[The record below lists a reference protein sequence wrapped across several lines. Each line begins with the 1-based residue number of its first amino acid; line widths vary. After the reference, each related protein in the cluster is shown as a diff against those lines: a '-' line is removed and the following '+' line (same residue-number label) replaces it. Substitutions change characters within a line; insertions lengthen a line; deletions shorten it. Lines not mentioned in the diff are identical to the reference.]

1 MSKNQQ
7 YAERYAAEAMEQMK
21 RYGIP
26 ASVTLAQGILE
37 SRNGQSELSQLGNNH
52 FGVKASKSWLKNG
65 GDYLVYTDDKPNE
78 KFCKYATVGD
88 SYEHHSKILK
98 NNSRYSQCFKL
109 SPDDYKGWTK
119 GIERGGYATN
129 GGYAASLQKIIEING
144 LQKYD
149 QQVMQEMRAEGKKF
163 GVEQNARTS
172 ATVSSSV
179 STSNNDEKKQTASQT
194 TNDKYSFPVKRDEF
208 LFVTSPFGMRQD
220 PMDKSKQ
227 QMHKGIDI
235 RAKHDDVLATEN
247 GGKVVAVNHNA
258 NTGGGKSVTVEYA
271 RSDGSK
277 VQTTYMHLDSIVVKV
292 GDEVKAGQ
300 KLGVSGNTGTRT
312 TGEHLHFGVKNISAD
327 GKTRD
332 VDPASYLAE
341 IAQKGN
347 LKQQAL
353 YNGNDLLAKYKENS
367 SAVDTSLSPD
377 DWMKKLLSS
386 EDASTGLSSA
396 DPIMGLVT
404 TMYSSLLA
412 LAVQIDSKSEEE
424 QRTQISEA
432 VSKRQVDL
440 KPLMPTM
447 KECVLSVG
455 DNGKAVL
462 QADNG
467 TTKVTRE
474 LTNAEFCR
482 LSQVLGDTNLSNDA
496 ILAFRYGRQVHFR
509 YLQVEIQV
517 VVFLLEGQYT
527 FQLNAVAHDNAFRIV
542 TIHDTTDNHGLVDTT
557 LGWHHHIHGI
567 CRKRHSV
574 LSIANH
580 SSLADGSAH
589 TYVTFNHSSNTF
601 LFVFNRPRCGT
612 SKYLTFFA
620 LSDFDLLAVPGL
632 AHSFAM
638 PVASAR

>member
-7 YAERYAAEAMEQMK
+7 YAEKYAAEAMEQMK

-37 SRNGQSELSQLGNNH
+37 SSNGQSELSQLGNNH
-52 FGVKASKSWLKNG
+52 FGVKASGSWLKNG

-98 NNSRYSQCFKL
+98 NSSRYSQCFKL

-129 GGYAASLQKIIEING
+129 GGYAASLQKIIEANG

-149 QQVMQEMRAEGKKF
+149 QQVMKEMRTEGKKF
-163 GVEQNARTS
+163 GVEQNARSTAS
-172 ATVSSSV
+172 VSVSSEDTKSLGRA
-179 STSNNDEKKQTASQT
+179 STSSSDKQTASQKP
-194 TNDKYSFPVKRDEF
+194 NGLYSFPMKRDDF
-208 LFVTSPFGMRQD
+208 LFITSPFGMRQD

-247 GGKVVAVNHNA
+247 GGKVVAVNHNT

-271 RSDGSK
+271 RTDGSK
-277 VQTTYMHLDSIVVKV
+277 VQTTYMHLSSISVKA

-327 GKTRD
+327 GKVRD
-332 VDPASYLAE
+332 VDPASYLAD

-353 YNGNDLLAKYKENS
+353 YNGHDLLAKYRDNS
-367 SAVDTSLSPD
+367 SGVDTSLSPD

-386 EDASTGLSSA
+386 EDASTGLSNA
-396 DPIMGLVT
+396 DPIMRMVT
-404 TMYSSLLA
+404 TMYGSLLA
-412 LAVQIDSKSEEE
+412 LAVQIDNKSEEE
-424 QRTQISEA
+424 QKAQISEA

-440 KPLMPTM
+440 KPLLPTM

-455 DNGKAVL
+455 ENGKAVL

-474 LTNAEFCR
+474 LTNAEFSR
-482 LSQVLGDTNLSNDA
+482 LSQVLGDTNLSNEA
-496 ILAFRYGRQVHFR
+496 KKMRIAGMVSTIVLTQQASQNYEQVME
-509 YLQVEIQV
+509 QQ
-517 VVFLLEGQYT
+517 EGQS
-527 FQLNAVAHDNAFRIV
+527 QSIQ
-542 TIHDTTDNHGLVDTT
+542 
-557 LGWHHHIHGI
+557 
-567 CRKRHSV
+567 RK
-574 LSIANH
+574 
-580 SSLADGSAH
+580 
-589 TYVTFNHSSNTF
+589 
-601 LFVFNRPRCGT
+601 
-612 SKYLTFFA
+612 
-620 LSDFDLLAVPGL
+620 
-632 AHSFAM
+632 
-638 PVASAR
+638 

>member
-7 YAERYAAEAMEQMK
+7 YAEKYAAEAMEQMK

-37 SRNGQSELSQLGNNH
+37 SSNGQSELSQLGNNH
-52 FGVKASKSWLKNG
+52 FGVKASGSWLKNG

-98 NNSRYSQCFKL
+98 NSSRYSQCFKL

-129 GGYAASLQKIIEING
+129 GGYAASLQKIIEANG

-149 QQVMQEMRAEGKKF
+149 QQVMKEMRTEGKKF
-163 GVEQNARTS
+163 GVEQNARSTAS
-172 ATVSSSV
+172 VSVSSEDTKSLERA
-179 STSNNDEKKQTASQT
+179 STSSSDKQTASQKG
-194 TNDKYSFPVKRDEF
+194 NGQYSFPVKRDDF
-208 LFVTSPFGMRQD
+208 LFITSPFGMRQD

-235 RAKHDDVLATEN
+235 RARKDDVLATEN
-247 GGKVVAVNHNA
+247 GGKVVAVNHNT

-271 RSDGSK
+271 RTDGSK
-277 VQTTYMHLDSIVVKV
+277 VQTTYMHLSSISVKA

-327 GKTRD
+327 GKVRD

-353 YNGNDLLAKYKENS
+353 YNGHDLLAKYRDNS
-367 SAVDTSLSPD
+367 SGVDTSLSPD

-386 EDASTGLSSA
+386 EDASTGLSNA
-396 DPIMGLVT
+396 DPIMRMVT
-404 TMYSSLLA
+404 TMYGSLLA
-412 LAVQIDSKSEEE
+412 LAVQIDNKSEEE
-424 QRTQISEA
+424 QKAQISEA

-440 KPLMPTM
+440 KPLLPTM

-455 DNGKAVL
+455 ENGKAVL

-474 LTNAEFCR
+474 LTNAEFSR
-482 LSQVLGDTNLSNDA
+482 LSQVLGDTNLSNEA
-496 ILAFRYGRQVHFR
+496 KKMRIAGMVSTIVLTQQASQNYEQVME
-509 YLQVEIQV
+509 QQ
-517 VVFLLEGQYT
+517 EGQS
-527 FQLNAVAHDNAFRIV
+527 Q
-542 TIHDTTDNHGLVDTT
+542 
-557 LGWHHHIHGI
+557 
-567 CRKRHSV
+567 
-574 LSIANH
+574 SIQW
-580 SSLADGSAH
+580 
-589 TYVTFNHSSNTF
+589 
-601 LFVFNRPRCGT
+601 
-612 SKYLTFFA
+612 K
-620 LSDFDLLAVPGL
+620 
-632 AHSFAM
+632 
-638 PVASAR
+638 

>member
-7 YAERYAAEAMEQMK
+7 YAEKYAAEAMEQMK

-37 SRNGQSELSQLGNNH
+37 SSNGQSELSQLGNNH
-52 FGVKASKSWLKNG
+52 FGVKASGSWLKNG

-98 NNSRYSQCFKL
+98 NSSRYSQCFKL

-129 GGYAASLQKIIEING
+129 GGYAASLQKIIEANG

-149 QQVMQEMRAEGKKF
+149 QQVMKEMRAEGKLF
-163 GVEQNARTS
+163 GVEQNARSTAS
-172 ATVSSSV
+172 VSVSSEDTKSFGRA
-179 STSNNDEKKQTASQT
+179 SSSSPDKQIASQ
-194 TNDKYSFPVKRDEF
+194 KAYGQYSFPVKRDDF
-208 LFVTSPFGMRQD
+208 LFITSPFGMRQD

-235 RAKHDDVLATEN
+235 RARKDDVLATEN
-247 GGKVVAVNHNA
+247 GGKVVAVNHST

-271 RSDGSK
+271 RTDGSK
-277 VQTTYMHLDSIVVKV
+277 VQTTYMHLSSISVKA

-327 GKTRD
+327 GKVRD
-332 VDPASYLAE
+332 VDPASYLAD

-353 YNGNDLLAKYKENS
+353 YNGHDLLAKYRDNS
-367 SAVDTSLSPD
+367 SGVDTSLSPD

-386 EDASTGLSSA
+386 EDASTGLSNA
-396 DPIMGLVT
+396 APIMRMVT
-404 TMYSSLLA
+404 TMYGSLLA
-412 LAVQIDSKSEEE
+412 LAVQIDNKSEEE
-424 QRTQISEA
+424 QKAQISEA

-440 KPLMPTM
+440 KPLLPTM

-455 DNGKAVL
+455 ENGKAVL

-467 TTKVTRE
+467 TTKVARE
-474 LTNAEFCR
+474 LTNAEFSR
-482 LSQVLGDTNLSNDA
+482 LSQVLGDSNLSNEA
-496 ILAFRYGRQVHFR
+496 KKMRIAGMVSTIVLTQQASQNYEQVME
-509 YLQVEIQV
+509 QQ
-517 VVFLLEGQYT
+517 EGQS
-527 FQLNAVAHDNAFRIV
+527 QSIQ
-542 TIHDTTDNHGLVDTT
+542 
-557 LGWHHHIHGI
+557 
-567 CRKRHSV
+567 RK
-574 LSIANH
+574 
-580 SSLADGSAH
+580 
-589 TYVTFNHSSNTF
+589 
-601 LFVFNRPRCGT
+601 
-612 SKYLTFFA
+612 
-620 LSDFDLLAVPGL
+620 
-632 AHSFAM
+632 
-638 PVASAR
+638 

>member
-7 YAERYAAEAMEQMK
+7 YAEKYAAEAMEQMK

-37 SRNGQSELSQLGNNH
+37 SSNGQSELSQLGNNH
-52 FGVKASKSWLKNG
+52 FGVKASGSWLKNG

-98 NNSRYSQCFKL
+98 NSSRYSQCFKL

-129 GGYAASLQKIIEING
+129 GGYAASLQKIIEANG

-149 QQVMQEMRAEGKKF
+149 QQVMKEMRTEGKKF
-163 GVEQNARTS
+163 GVEQNARST
-172 ATVSSSV
+172 ASV
-179 STSNNDEKKQTASQT
+179 SVSLEDTKSLGRASTSFSDKQAASQKG
-194 TNDKYSFPVKRDEF
+194 NGQYSFPVKRDDF
-208 LFVTSPFGMRQD
+208 LFITSPFGMRQD

-235 RAKHDDVLATEN
+235 RARKDEVLATEN
-247 GGKVVAVNHNA
+247 GGKVVAVNHST

-271 RSDGSK
+271 RTDGSK
-277 VQTTYMHLDSIVVKV
+277 VQTTYMHLSSISVKA

-300 KLGVSGNTGTRT
+300 KLGVSGNTGTHT

-327 GKTRD
+327 GKVRD
-332 VDPASYLAE
+332 VDPASYLAD
-341 IAQKGN
+341 IAQKGY

-353 YNGNDLLAKYKENS
+353 YNGHDLLAKYRDNS
-367 SAVDTSLSPD
+367 SGVDTSLSPD

-396 DPIMGLVT
+396 DPIMRMVT
-404 TMYSSLLA
+404 TMYGSLLA
-412 LAVQIDSKSEEE
+412 LAVQIDNKSEEE
-424 QRTQISEA
+424 QKAQISEA

-440 KPLMPTM
+440 KPLLPTM

-455 DNGKAVL
+455 ENGKAVL

-474 LTNAEFCR
+474 LTNAEFSR
-482 LSQVLGDTNLSNDA
+482 LSQVLGDTNLSNEA
-496 ILAFRYGRQVHFR
+496 KKMRIAGMVSTIVLTQQASQNYEQVME
-509 YLQVEIQV
+509 LQ
-517 VVFLLEGQYT
+517 EGQS
-527 FQLNAVAHDNAFRIV
+527 QSIQ
-542 TIHDTTDNHGLVDTT
+542 
-557 LGWHHHIHGI
+557 
-567 CRKRHSV
+567 RK
-574 LSIANH
+574 
-580 SSLADGSAH
+580 
-589 TYVTFNHSSNTF
+589 
-601 LFVFNRPRCGT
+601 
-612 SKYLTFFA
+612 
-620 LSDFDLLAVPGL
+620 
-632 AHSFAM
+632 
-638 PVASAR
+638 

>member
-7 YAERYAAEAMEQMK
+7 YAEKYAAEAMEQMK

-37 SRNGQSELSQLGNNH
+37 SSNGQSELSQLGNNH
-52 FGVKASKSWLKNG
+52 FGVKASGSWLKNG

-98 NNSRYSQCFKL
+98 NSSRYSQCFKL

-129 GGYAASLQKIIEING
+129 GGYAASLQKIIEANG

-149 QQVMQEMRAEGKKF
+149 QQVMKEMRTEGKKF
-163 GVEQNARTS
+163 GVEQNARSTAS
-172 ATVSSSV
+172 VSVSSEDTKSIGRA
-179 STSNNDEKKQTASQT
+179 STSSPDKQAASQKG
-194 TNDKYSFPVKRDEF
+194 NGQYSFPVKRDDF
-208 LFVTSPFGMRQD
+208 LFITSPFGMRQD
-220 PMDKSKQ
+220 PMDKSKL

-235 RAKHDDVLATEN
+235 RARKDDVLATEN
-247 GGKVVAVNHNA
+247 GGKVVAVNHST

-271 RSDGSK
+271 RTDGSK
-277 VQTTYMHLDSIVVKV
+277 VQTTYIHLSSISVKA

-327 GKTRD
+327 GKVRD

-347 LKQQAL
+347 LQLQAL
-353 YNGNDLLAKYKENS
+353 YNGHDLLAKYRDNS
-367 SAVDTSLSPD
+367 SGVDTSLSPD

-386 EDASTGLSSA
+386 EDASTGLSSV
-396 DPIMGLVT
+396 DPIMRMVT
-404 TMYSSLLA
+404 TMYGSLLA
-412 LAVQIDSKSEEE
+412 LAVQIDNKSEEE
-424 QRTQISEA
+424 QKAQISEA

-440 KPLMPTM
+440 KPLLPTM

-455 DNGKAVL
+455 ENGKAVL

-474 LTNAEFCR
+474 LTNAEFSK
-482 LSQVLGDTNLSNDA
+482 LSQVLGDSNLSNEA
-496 ILAFRYGRQVHFR
+496 KKMRIAGMVSTIVLTQQASQNYEQVME
-509 YLQVEIQV
+509 QQ
-517 VVFLLEGQYT
+517 EGQS
-527 FQLNAVAHDNAFRIV
+527 QSIQ
-542 TIHDTTDNHGLVDTT
+542 
-557 LGWHHHIHGI
+557 
-567 CRKRHSV
+567 RK
-574 LSIANH
+574 
-580 SSLADGSAH
+580 
-589 TYVTFNHSSNTF
+589 
-601 LFVFNRPRCGT
+601 
-612 SKYLTFFA
+612 
-620 LSDFDLLAVPGL
+620 
-632 AHSFAM
+632 
-638 PVASAR
+638 

>member
-7 YAERYAAEAMEQMK
+7 YAEKYAAEAMEQMK

-37 SRNGQSELSQLGNNH
+37 SSNGQSELSQLGNNH
-52 FGVKASKSWLKNG
+52 FGVKASGSWLKNG

-98 NNSRYSQCFKL
+98 NSSRYSQCFKL

-129 GGYAASLQKIIEING
+129 GGYAASLQKIIEANG

-149 QQVMQEMRAEGKKF
+149 QQVMKEMRAEGKQF
-163 GVEQNARTS
+163 GVEQNARNSTS
-172 ATVSSSV
+172 ASVAAEDTSTKSVGKALSS
-179 STSNNDEKKQTASQT
+179 DKQTASQKG
-194 TNDKYSFPVKRDEF
+194 NGQYSFPVKRDDF

-235 RAKHDDVLATEN
+235 RARKDDVLATEN
-247 GGKVVAVNHNA
+247 GGKVVAVNHST

-271 RSDGSK
+271 RTDGSK
-277 VQTTYMHLDSIVVKV
+277 VQTTYMHLDSISVKA

-327 GKTRD
+327 GKVRD

-353 YNGNDLLAKYKENS
+353 HNGHDLLAKYRDNS
-367 SAVDTSLSPD
+367 SGVDTSLSPD

-386 EDASTGLSSA
+386 EDASTGLSNA
-396 DPIMGLVT
+396 DPIMRMVT
-404 TMYSSLLA
+404 TMYGSLLA
-412 LAVQIDSKSEEE
+412 LAVQIDNKSEEE
-424 QRTQISEA
+424 QKTQISEA

-440 KPLMPTM
+440 KALLPTM

-455 DNGKAVL
+455 ENGKAVL

-474 LTNAEFCR
+474 LTNAEFSR
-482 LSQVLGDTNLSNDA
+482 LSQVLGDTNLSNEA
-496 ILAFRYGRQVHFR
+496 KKMRIAGMVSTIVLTQQASQNYEQVME
-509 YLQVEIQV
+509 QQ
-517 VVFLLEGQYT
+517 EGQS
-527 FQLNAVAHDNAFRIV
+527 QSIQ
-542 TIHDTTDNHGLVDTT
+542 
-557 LGWHHHIHGI
+557 
-567 CRKRHSV
+567 RK
-574 LSIANH
+574 
-580 SSLADGSAH
+580 
-589 TYVTFNHSSNTF
+589 
-601 LFVFNRPRCGT
+601 
-612 SKYLTFFA
+612 
-620 LSDFDLLAVPGL
+620 
-632 AHSFAM
+632 
-638 PVASAR
+638 

>member
-98 NNSRYSQCFKL
+98 NSSRYSQCFKL
-109 SPDDYKGWTK
+109 SPDDYEGWTK

-149 QQVMQEMRAEGKKF
+149 QQVMREMRAEGKQF
-163 GVEQNARTS
+163 GVEQNARSTAS
-172 ATVSSSV
+172 VSVSSEDTKSV
-179 STSNNDEKKQTASQT
+179 GRASTSSPDKQAASQKG
-194 TNDKYSFPVKRDEF
+194 NGQYSFPVKRDEF

-258 NTGGGKSVTVEYA
+258 NTGGGKSVTVEYT
-271 RSDGSK
+271 RLDGSK
-277 VQTTYMHLDSIVVKV
+277 VQTTYMHLDSIAVKV

-353 YNGNDLLAKYKENS
+353 YNGNDLLAKYKDNGS
-367 SAVDTSLSPD
+367 GVDTSLSPD

-424 QRTQISEA
+424 QKAQISEA

-482 LSQVLGDTNLSNDA
+482 LSQVLGDTNQSNEA
-496 ILAFRYGRQVHFR
+496 KKMRIAGMVNTIVLTQQASQNYEQV
-509 YLQVEIQV
+509 LEQQ
-517 VVFLLEGQYT
+517 EGQS
-527 FQLNAVAHDNAFRIV
+527 QSIQ
-542 TIHDTTDNHGLVDTT
+542 
-557 LGWHHHIHGI
+557 
-567 CRKRHSV
+567 RK
-574 LSIANH
+574 
-580 SSLADGSAH
+580 
-589 TYVTFNHSSNTF
+589 
-601 LFVFNRPRCGT
+601 
-612 SKYLTFFA
+612 
-620 LSDFDLLAVPGL
+620 
-632 AHSFAM
+632 
-638 PVASAR
+638 

>member
-1 MSKNQQ
+1 
-7 YAERYAAEAMEQMK
+7 MK
-21 RYGIP
+21 RY
-26 ASVTLAQGILE
+26 
-37 SRNGQSELSQLGNNH
+37 
-52 FGVKASKSWLKNG
+52 
-65 GDYLVYTDDKPNE
+65 
-78 KFCKYATVGD
+78 
-88 SYEHHSKILK
+88 
-98 NNSRYSQCFKL
+98 
-109 SPDDYKGWTK
+109 
-119 GIERGGYATN
+119 
-129 GGYAASLQKIIEING
+129 
-144 LQKYD
+144 
-149 QQVMQEMRAEGKKF
+149 
-163 GVEQNARTS
+163 
-172 ATVSSSV
+172 
-179 STSNNDEKKQTASQT
+179 
-194 TNDKYSFPVKRDEF
+194 EF

-277 VQTTYMHLDSIVVKV
+277 VQTTYMHLDSIAVKV

-353 YNGNDLLAKYKENS
+353 YNGNDLLAKYKGNS
-367 SAVDTSLSPD
+367 SVVDTSLSPD

-424 QRTQISEA
+424 QKAQISEA
-432 VSKRQVDL
+432 VSKKQVDL

-474 LTNAEFCR
+474 LTNAELCR

-496 ILAFRYGRQVHFR
+496 KKMRIAGMVNTIVLTQQASQNYEQV
-509 YLQVEIQV
+509 LEQQ
-517 VVFLLEGQYT
+517 EGQSQT
-527 FQLNAVAHDNAFRIV
+527 MQ
-542 TIHDTTDNHGLVDTT
+542 
-557 LGWHHHIHGI
+557 
-567 CRKRHSV
+567 RK
-574 LSIANH
+574 
-580 SSLADGSAH
+580 
-589 TYVTFNHSSNTF
+589 
-601 LFVFNRPRCGT
+601 
-612 SKYLTFFA
+612 
-620 LSDFDLLAVPGL
+620 
-632 AHSFAM
+632 
-638 PVASAR
+638 

>member
-98 NNSRYSQCFKL
+98 NSSRYSQCFKL
-109 SPDDYKGWTK
+109 SPDDYEGWTK

-149 QQVMQEMRAEGKKF
+149 QQVMREMRAEGKQF
-163 GVEQNARTS
+163 GVEQNARSTAS
-172 ATVSSSV
+172 VSVSSEDTKSV
-179 STSNNDEKKQTASQT
+179 GRASTSSPDKQAASQKG
-194 TNDKYSFPVKRDEF
+194 NGQYSFPVKRDEF

-277 VQTTYMHLDSIVVKV
+277 VQTTYMHLDSIAVKV

-353 YNGNDLLAKYKENS
+353 YNGNDLLAKYKDNGS
-367 SAVDTSLSPD
+367 GVDTSLSPD

-386 EDASTGLSSA
+386 EDASTGLLSA

-424 QRTQISEA
+424 QKVQISES

-474 LTNAEFCR
+474 LTNAEFSR
-482 LSQVLGDTNLSNDA
+482 LSQVLGDTNLSNEA
-496 ILAFRYGRQVHFR
+496 KKMRIAGMVNTIVLTQQASQNYERVLEQ
-509 YLQVEIQV
+509 Q
-517 VVFLLEGQYT
+517 EGQSQT
-527 FQLNAVAHDNAFRIV
+527 MQ
-542 TIHDTTDNHGLVDTT
+542 
-557 LGWHHHIHGI
+557 
-567 CRKRHSV
+567 RK
-574 LSIANH
+574 
-580 SSLADGSAH
+580 
-589 TYVTFNHSSNTF
+589 
-601 LFVFNRPRCGT
+601 
-612 SKYLTFFA
+612 
-620 LSDFDLLAVPGL
+620 
-632 AHSFAM
+632 
-638 PVASAR
+638 

>member
-7 YAERYAAEAMEQMK
+7 YAEKYAAEAMEQMK

-37 SRNGQSELSQLGNNH
+37 SSNGQSELSQLGNNH
-52 FGVKASKSWLKNG
+52 FGVKASGSWLKNG

-98 NNSRYSQCFKL
+98 NSSRYSQCFKL

-129 GGYAASLQKIIEING
+129 GGYAASLQKIIEANG

-149 QQVMQEMRAEGKKF
+149 QQVMKEMRTEGKKF
-163 GVEQNARTS
+163 GVEQNARSTAS
-172 ATVSSSV
+172 VSVSSEDTKSLGRA
-179 STSNNDEKKQTASQT
+179 STSSSDKQTASQKP
-194 TNDKYSFPVKRDEF
+194 NGQYSFPVKRDDF
-208 LFVTSPFGMRQD
+208 LFITSPFGMRQD

-247 GGKVVAVNHNA
+247 GGKVVAVNQNT

-271 RSDGSK
+271 RTDGSK
-277 VQTTYMHLDSIVVKV
+277 VQTTYMHLSSIAVKA

-327 GKTRD
+327 GKVRD
-332 VDPASYLAE
+332 VDPASYLAD

-353 YNGNDLLAKYKENS
+353 YNGHDLLAKYRDNS
-367 SAVDTSLSPD
+367 SGVDTSLSPD

-386 EDASTGLSSA
+386 EDASTGLSNA
-396 DPIMGLVT
+396 DPIMRMVT
-404 TMYSSLLA
+404 TMYGSLLA
-412 LAVQIDSKSEEE
+412 LAVQIDNKSEEE
-424 QRTQISEA
+424 QKAQISET

-440 KPLMPTM
+440 KPLLPTM

-455 DNGKAVL
+455 ENGKAVL

-474 LTNAEFCR
+474 LTNAEFSR
-482 LSQVLGDTNLSNDA
+482 LSQVLGDTNLSNEA
-496 ILAFRYGRQVHFR
+496 KKMRIAGMVSTIVLTQQASQNYEQVMEQ
-509 YLQVEIQV
+509 LESQSQSIQ
-517 VVFLLEGQYT
+517 
-527 FQLNAVAHDNAFRIV
+527 
-542 TIHDTTDNHGLVDTT
+542 
-557 LGWHHHIHGI
+557 
-567 CRKRHSV
+567 RK
-574 LSIANH
+574 
-580 SSLADGSAH
+580 
-589 TYVTFNHSSNTF
+589 
-601 LFVFNRPRCGT
+601 
-612 SKYLTFFA
+612 
-620 LSDFDLLAVPGL
+620 
-632 AHSFAM
+632 
-638 PVASAR
+638 